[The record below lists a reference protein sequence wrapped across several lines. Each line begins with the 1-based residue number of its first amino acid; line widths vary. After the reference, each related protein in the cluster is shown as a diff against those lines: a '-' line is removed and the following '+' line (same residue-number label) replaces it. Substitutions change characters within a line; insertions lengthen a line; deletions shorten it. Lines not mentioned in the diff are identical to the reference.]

1 MAVFTK
7 STGGETANT
16 KYTPGGHHTGNES
29 QETILQN
36 DDGTKAQQPKQG
48 EIIKTVQVN
57 ISRTDGSRESVGMKG
72 PDATD
77 RKTFFNSQ

>member
-36 DDGTKAQQPKQG
+36 EDGTKGVQQQLKQG
-48 EIIKTVQVN
+48 EIMKTVQIN
-57 ISRTDGSRESVGMKG
+57 ISRTDGNRESVGAGK
-72 PDATD
+72 DK
-77 RKTFFNSQ
+77 KTFFDSD